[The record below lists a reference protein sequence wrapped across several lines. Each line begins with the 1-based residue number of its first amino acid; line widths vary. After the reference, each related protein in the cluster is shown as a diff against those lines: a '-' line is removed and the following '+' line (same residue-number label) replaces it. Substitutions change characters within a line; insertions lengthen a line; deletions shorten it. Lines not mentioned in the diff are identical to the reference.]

1 MVCGSVSFPV
11 PYRRL
16 SKEPLGGEVSNVGT
30 VGVGA
35 EGKENHVMG
44 FQVLLEFS
52 KD

>member
-1 MVCGSVSFPV
+1 MVCRSVSFPV

-16 SKEPLGGEVSNVGT
+16 SKEPLGGEVSRLGA

-44 FQVLLEFS
+44 SQVLLEFS